1 MKKTPLHN
9 SVRQKYSAPEAAV
22 YDMGLQRVIAE
33 SAGDLESNTPDSWT
47 EGEVDW
53 LDK

>member
-9 SVRQKYSAPEAAV
+9 SVRQNYSAPAAAV
-22 YDMGLQRVIAE
+22 HNIGLQRVIAE
-33 SAGDLESNTPDSWT
+33 SAGDLESNAPDSWV